1 MPNRPNVLPP
11 LLAILNFAL
20 MIFALTLLYLLF
32 GDSVVTAFRNRPVPI
47 ERKAYQPGPGGK
59 TSGVD
64 DDKVVNGIH
73 VQTGLIYGEGFDIV
87 RGTCTACH
95 SAKLVTQNRATREG
109 WTEMIRWMQ
118 AKQGLWDLGANEPI
132 ILSYLAKNY
141 APEEVGRRPNLD
153 VEAIEWYVLDLDKEE
168 KMAN

>member
-20 MIFALTLLYLLF
+20 IVFALTLLYLLF
-32 GDSVVTAFRNRPVPI
+32 GDSVVTALRNRPVPI
-47 ERKAYQPGPGGK
+47 ERQAYQPGKGGN
-59 TSGVD
+59 TSGID

-118 AKQGLWDLGANEPI
+118 AKQGLWDLGANEPV
-132 ILSYLAKNY
+132 ILNYLAKNY
-141 APEEVGRRPNLD
+141 APEEMGRRPNLD
-153 VEAIEWYVLDLDKEE
+153 VEAIEWYVLDLDKED
-168 KMAN
+168 KADD